1 MSISLRPYTYFMRS
15 NVNLGSF
22 GVTGVKRLFS
32 AKMLLLLQNTWCYLY
47 VTQCIYVAH
56 KYAFTWDSLLHSMV
70 QGQLEI
76 TSSGRVRH
84 LWWQMC
90 LVLLSS
96 HNLLLLPHASCDF
109 DQTWSE
115 WPVGEWLQKLSTV
128 WPQRSCRGHRG
139 QKGHFYG
146 KCYSSYML
154 NWILTKF
161 GQKHQWVSGY
171 KSYQQFDL
179 KGHVEVT
186 GVKKVIYFSKCSD
199 WAEILIQWSLW
210 HSKHPKNILKFI
222 RGH

>member
-1 MSISLRPYTYFMRS
+1 MGSCWMGDHIKSSKASSWVGGKKKKKRRIPLNHLFICLSIVPNWVLIQLTFTYRLTCLAPLARAQFLVKLGGFRLTYFF
-15 NVNLGSF
+15 LAISF
-22 GVTGVKRLFS
+22 F
-32 AKMLLLLQNTWCYLY
+32 
-47 VTQCIYVAH
+47 
-56 KYAFTWDSLLHSMV
+56 
-70 QGQLEI
+70 
-76 TSSGRVRH
+76 
-84 LWWQMC
+84 
-90 LVLLSS
+90 LSS

-154 NWILTKF
+154 YWILKKL
-161 GQKHQWVSGY
+161 GQKHQWISGY

-186 GVKKVIYFSKCSD
+186 GVKKVTNFQN
-199 WAEILIQWSLW
+199 ALIE
-210 HSKHPKNILKFI
+210 LKF
-222 RGH
+222 